1 MQALP
6 LPILSFILS
15 AAACVMIWRLEVGN
29 RLARALFTAVFA
41 LIAATTLLT
50 GLRFGYGVEG
60 FAPLQ
65 RIIPLFIGPLI
76 YLSFLAYTQPSAQMR
91 RPIVLHLSIWAV
103 VATLPQVMPG
113 IRVAYDAAIGL
124 SYLVSGIGLMTLW
137 RRGPDRL
144 SRAPLDL
151 TRGLRVWMLVAAS
164 MLAVMLFFDAA
175 IAVSFA
181 TGQREDA
188 LSLISAGSVVT
199 AVGLLAAIISFANR
213 RTPGTALVAAPPP
226 SHPTDPDSLLEQRTT
241 VLLTDTRLYLD
252 TDLTLDRLAKRL
264 HVPARAL
271 SEAINRTQNMN
282 VSQYVNGFRLT
293 HAARLLETTD
303 LSVTQVTEA
312 SGFLTRSNFYRE
324 FERVFAMSPSAY
336 RATKR

>member
-15 AAACVMIWRLEVGN
+15 AAACVMVWRLEVGSALP
-29 RLARALFTAVFA
+29 RILFTAVFA

-50 GLRFGYGVEG
+50 GLRFGYGVEA
-60 FAPLQ
+60 FAPVQ

-76 YLSFLAYTQPSAQMR
+76 YLGFLSYTRPPAQMR
-91 RPIVLHLSIWAV
+91 RPIAIHLSVWALI
-103 VATLPQVMPG
+103 ALAPQLIPAVRIG
-113 IRVAYDAAIGL
+113 YDAAIGL
-124 SYLVSGIGLMTLW
+124 SYLVTIVLLAPLW
-137 RRGPDRL
+137 RRGADAL
-144 SRAPLDL
+144 SLAPLDL
-151 TRGLRVWMLVAAS
+151 TRGLRVWMLVAAA
-164 MLAVMLFFDAA
+164 MLLVMLVFDAA

-188 LSLISAGSVVT
+188 LTLISAGSVVS
-199 AVGLLAAIISFANR
+199 AIGLLAAIISFSNR
-213 RTPGTALVAAPPP
+213 RAPVATIATPSA
-226 SHPTDPDSLLEQRTT
+226 TDEAKQLEQRTAT
-241 VLLTDTRLYLD
+241 LLTDTRLFLD

-271 SEAINRTQNMN
+271 SEAINQTQRMN

-293 HAARLLETTD
+293 FAAHLLETTD
-303 LSVTQVTEA
+303 LSVTQVTEQ

-324 FERVFAMSPSAY
+324 FERVFAMSPTAY
-336 RATKR
+336 RASKR